1 MCSHITQKLPLR
13 PSPPSLSS
21 LSLSSLSLS
30 LQSCSIH
37 SQFVDAWSFFSAKS
51 PKKDFSICPTCCS

>member
-13 PSPPSLSS
+13 PSPP
-21 LSLSSLSLS
+21 SLSSLSLS